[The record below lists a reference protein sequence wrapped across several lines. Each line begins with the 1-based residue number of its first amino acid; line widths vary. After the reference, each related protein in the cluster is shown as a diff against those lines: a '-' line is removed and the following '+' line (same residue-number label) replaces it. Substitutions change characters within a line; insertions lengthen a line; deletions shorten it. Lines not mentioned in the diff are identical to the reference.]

1 MQNPHLSL
9 CLVSQRF
16 PQKYLCVTDFLALFP
31 QISWTPLSWF
41 VIVAVVAI
49 KRGFVFFCTEG
60 RAMASPAQQVSIQ
73 SKLLSGRFPLGFSRW
88 PSHGMKVVVHCK
100 KRQKRGVPTFR
111 GELGFRGSEQKVPL
125 MELPCPPILASLPVQ
140 TCSKLTRKMDYSE
153 KSISPSDNL
162 IHQYK
167 CPAQMKLEDAS

>member
-9 CLVSQRF
+9 ITVSLSF
-16 PQKYLCVTDFLALFP
+16 PQNYLCATHFLALFP

-60 RAMASPAQQVSIQ
+60 RAMASPAHQVSIQ
-73 SKLLSGRFPLGFSRW
+73 SELLSVRFPLGFSRW
-88 PSHGMKVVVHCK
+88 PPSHGMKVVVHGGWK

-111 GELGFRGSEQKVPL
+111 GELGFRGLEQKVPL
-125 MELPCPPILASLPVQ
+125 MELPCPPILASLPLQ
-140 TCSKLTRKMDYSE
+140 TSSK
-153 KSISPSDNL
+153 
-162 IHQYK
+162 
-167 CPAQMKLEDAS
+167 